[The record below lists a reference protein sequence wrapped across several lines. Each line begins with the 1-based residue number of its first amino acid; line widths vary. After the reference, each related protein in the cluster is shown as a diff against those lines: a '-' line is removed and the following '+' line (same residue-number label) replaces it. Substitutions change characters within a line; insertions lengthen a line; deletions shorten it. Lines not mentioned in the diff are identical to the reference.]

1 MRIYRSRAGIIAV
14 SMLALAGG
22 AIAEDAPPAADATP
36 AKPAVPSVADILD
49 GSGITLTGYVDGSF
63 SYQHN
68 DTTKKD
74 YNTFAL
80 QQAAFTLA
88 KQPTSG
94 FGALVN
100 VVAGV
105 NPYAATGF
113 GSTPAGQGSSATS
126 FFLMQAFAQYIAGP
140 LTLQVG
146 KFGTLAGA
154 EVWAPVS
161 NTNTTRSILFAF
173 EPVTHT
179 GVRLTYA
186 ASDQLSLIVGVNNGW
201 TNSQDTADAS
211 DKTVEAGV
219 SFTPSKALS
228 WTLQGY
234 YGRDTNN
241 YGVKGN
247 VGLFDTVLTWNAT
260 SALSLVGSVDYGTA
274 QSTSSTS
281 SASWWGAAA
290 YVNFAINDLW
300 RVSLRGEYYDDR
312 DGYLT
317 KNFNPLT
324 LTGGADQKLKE
335 ITLTFGYDPTKNF
348 EFRVEGRYDEPDT
361 VAGVRLLPKTYQ
373 GWFEAIYK
381 F

>member
-1 MRIYRSRAGIIAV
+1 MRIKRSRVGVIAV
-14 SMLALAGG
+14 FMWALAGG
-22 AIAEDAPPAADATP
+22 AARADEAAAAAP

-49 GSGITLTGYVDGSF
+49 GSGITLTGYVDATYT
-63 SYQHN
+63 YQHN
-68 DTTKKD
+68 DSTKQD

-80 QQAAFTLA
+80 QQASFTLA
-88 KQPTSG
+88 KQPSSG

-113 GSTPAGQGSSATS
+113 GSTPAGQGSSATN
-126 FFLMQAFAQYIAGP
+126 FYLMQAFAQYVTGA

-146 KFGTLAGA
+146 KYATLAGA

-161 NTNTTRSILFAF
+161 NSNTTRSLLFAF

-186 ASDQLSLIVGVNNGW
+186 ASDQLSVIVGVNNGW

-219 SFTPSKALS
+219 SFTPSKALA

-247 VGLFDTVLTWNAT
+247 LGLIDTVLTWNAT

-274 QSTSSTS
+274 QSTTLTR

-290 YVNFAINDLW
+290 YANFAINDL
-300 RVSLRGEYYDDR
+300 
-312 DGYLT
+312 
-317 KNFNPLT
+317 
-324 LTGGADQKLKE
+324 
-335 ITLTFGYDPTKNF
+335 
-348 EFRVEGRYDEPDT
+348 
-361 VAGVRLLPKTYQ
+361 
-373 GWFEAIYK
+373 
-381 F
+381 